1 VADPSSAVRRTGSG
15 IRLRTTLIAVLAV
28 GLSLAVA
35 GSALILLVRASLRE
49 SVETDAEVRARSIVR
64 ELSAGGTFTPGDPE
78 EEFVQ
83 IVDADGSVADSSA
96 NVQGRPAIV
105 SIRAGQRTVLD
116 EAPIPDGPVL
126 VLGLDATVRGDRVTL
141 VLGRS
146 LETVSEATRAIVG
159 VLAVTIPAL
168 LLMVGGLTWI
178 LVGRV
183 LSPVE
188 AIRREV
194 DAISSTEL
202 HRRVPDPPGHDE
214 IARLAATMNAMLA
227 RLEEGHRRER
237 RLVSDASHELR
248 SPISSIRQHAEVA
261 LSHPEASTV
270 SELAA
275 TILDEDARL
284 QRIVDDLL
292 LLSSLDEGSLRL
304 RSEPVDLD
312 DIVFEEAKRLRVS
325 TPLVI
330 DTASVSGGRVIGDRT
345 KLDRL
350 VRNLTENAARHARA
364 AVRLSLREA
373 DGRVVFAVEDDGPGV
388 PVAERDRIFE
398 RFVRLDDARARD
410 SGGSGLGLSIVHD
423 LAIAHGATVAVSDGD
438 PGGARF
444 EVSFP
449 AADLPTAEVTRPT
462 PFSEGSGSAPQD
474 GIGPGDEPVLESRRE
489 R

>member
-1 VADPSSAVRRTGSG
+1 
-15 IRLRTTLIAVLAV
+15 LIAVLAV

-35 GSALILLVRASLRE
+35 GSALVLFVRASLRE
-49 SVETDAEVRARSIVR
+49 SVETDADVRARSIVT
-64 ELSAGGTFTPGDPE
+64 ELSTGGTFTPGDPE

-83 IVDADGSVADSSA
+83 IVGADGSVADASA
-96 NVQGRPAIV
+96 NVQGRPPLV
-105 SIRAGQRTVLD
+105 SIGVGQRIVLD
-116 EAPIPDGPVL
+116 EPPIPDGPML
-126 VLGLDATVRGDRVTL
+126 VLGRGATLRGEPVT
-141 VLGRS
+141 VILGRS
-146 LETVSEATRAIVG
+146 LETVTEATTAIAG

-168 LLMVGGLTWI
+168 LLLVGILTWS

-194 DAISSTEL
+194 DAISTTEL
-202 HRRVPDPPGHDE
+202 HRRVPDPAGGDE
-214 IARLAATMNAMLA
+214 IARLAGTMNAMLA
-227 RLEEGHRRER
+227 RLEEGQGRER

-261 LSHPEASTV
+261 LAHPEGSTV

-275 TILDEDARL
+275 TVLAEGARL

-312 DIVFEEAKRLRVS
+312 DIVFEEAKRLRAS

-330 DTASVSGGRVIGDRT
+330 DTASVSGGRVLGDRT

-373 DGRVVFAVEDDGPGV
+373 EGRVVFTVEDDGPGV
-388 PVAERDRIFE
+388 PAADRGRIFE

-423 LAIAHGATVAVSDGD
+423 LAVAHGATVAVSDCD
-438 PGGARF
+438 LGGARF

-449 AADLPTAEVTRPT
+449 AAADVPTAGVTRPA

-474 GIGPGDEPVLESRRE
+474 GIEPVDEPVLGSRRE